1 MALKFLEM
9 EPCLTKSLVSSPTPG
24 VGQADAWS
32 VQVLRAVSLAGV
44 VGRLG
49 VGRAGEGEGR
59 GPAEDLHTGA
69 PGKEVDGSLKPD

>member
-9 EPCLTKSLVSSPTPG
+9 EPCLTEPLVSNPTPG

-49 VGRAGEGEGR
+49 VGREGEGR